1 MFGLFVGGDIIP
13 RSKEEDDEA
22 EAKDD
27 EESSKRPNLSNILPK
42 QQTDDQIKK
51 GSCVQNQIQIWEKL
65 LEIRIHSQKMLIKGN
80 SLPVYNKFQRMAEE
94 SNEFA
99 DLAMETEQNLFK
111 LVSQMRD
118 LQTILLKKY
127 PETKGLAKK
136 RKAIELSGDS
146 ETKRNRL
153 SEQLCNDYSNLK
165 DYQFGVIS
173 KWHDRTKVL
182 TPGSVKTQK
191 QQGNIDVIRKIEGVL
206 ANKDELIKKS
216 QLLKG
221 GYTLFDQ
228 SCATV
233 VPKASRALDENDE
246 NDKIEEKQ
254 NEENNDIYCNEIYD
268 DTDFYHTQLRE
279 LIEYKT
285 NSTGNANEMSKQFT
299 ELQKLR
305 KKMKKTVDTRASKGR
320 KIRYVVHNKLVS
332 FMAPNNTANWDDEQK
347 NELFKSLFGA
357 QT

>member
-1 MFGLFVGGDIIP
+1 
-13 RSKEEDDEA
+13 
-22 EAKDD
+22 
-27 EESSKRPNLSNILPK
+27 
-42 QQTDDQIKK
+42 
-51 GSCVQNQIQIWEKL
+51 
-65 LEIRIHSQKMLIKGN
+65 
-80 SLPVYNKFQRMAEE
+80 MAEK

-99 DLAMETEQNLFK
+99 DIATETEQNLFK
-111 LVSQMRD
+111 LISQMRD
-118 LQTILLKKY
+118 LQTILLKNY
-127 PETKGLAKK
+127 PETKELAKK
-136 RKAIELSGDS
+136 RKPIALSGDR
-146 ETKRNRL
+146 EAKRNRL
-153 SEQLCNDYSNLK
+153 SEELSNDYSNLK

-228 SCATV
+228 SCAII
-233 VPKASRALDENDE
+233 VPKASRSLDENE
-246 NDKIEEKQ
+246 ETEEKQ

-332 FMAPNNTANWDDEQK
+332 FMAPNNSTNWDDEQK
-347 NELFKSLFGA
+347 NELFKSIFGA
-357 QT
+357 QS